1 MPKKGGLARK
11 RGGGCF
17 WGGGDTPM
25 STMIYLIW
33 PQTDQDRDVIMNSI
47 KTFAEA
53 VVWSFS
59 VKTVLR
65 NFVKFTGKHLCQR
78 LVFNNIAGL
87 RPATLLKKRIW
98 HRCFPVN
105 FLKFLTPFFIEHLWW
120 LLLRLDMSLWK
131 TYIY

>member
-1 MPKKGGLARK
+1 
-11 RGGGCF
+11 
-17 WGGGDTPM
+17 
-25 STMIYLIW
+25 
-33 PQTDQDRDVIMNSI
+33 MNSI

-105 FLKFLTPFFIEHLWW
+105 FLKFLNTFFHRTPLVVASPFGYVTLEDLHLLIRYLEFFG
-120 LLLRLDMSLWK
+120 RLSPIKHFQLGANCFSC
-131 TYIY
+131 